1 MALCIRDWTGGI
13 PRDNRLIVRVIRT
26 SLARRGDRCDV
37 TVYIAPVGQ
46 LRPSGGRS
54 TTLQIPTSVH
64 DMYLFG
70 GDVTLQAD
78 TSMGEGSDLVVTH
91 LFLGEAAYAVSA

>member
-37 TVYIAPVGQ
+37 TVYIAPS
-46 LRPSGGRS
+46 R
-54 TTLQIPTSVH
+54 
-64 DMYLFG
+64 
-70 GDVTLQAD
+70 
-78 TSMGEGSDLVVTH
+78 
-91 LFLGEAAYAVSA
+91 AAPP